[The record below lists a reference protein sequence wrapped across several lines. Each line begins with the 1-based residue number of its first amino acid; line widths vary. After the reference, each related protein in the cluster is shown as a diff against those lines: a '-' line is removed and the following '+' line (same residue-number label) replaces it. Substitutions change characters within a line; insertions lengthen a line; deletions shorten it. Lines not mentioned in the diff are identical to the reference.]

1 MGLLRLAPVT
11 QRKLRA
17 ENENTGQI
25 DRGTFQQRWRP
36 VREIK
41 RCAGAGEVDH
51 PNDGIEAEE
60 WHQPGEVP
68 GVVRWK
74 EESEGNGEQHGAREI
89 RTRASRAHEDEDGED
104 RQ

>member
-11 QRKLRA
+11 QRKLRD

-25 DRGTFQQRWRP
+25 DRGAFQQRRRP

-41 RCAGAGEVDH
+41 QRAGAGEVDH
-51 PNDGIEAEE
+51 PTDGIEAEE

-68 GVVRWK
+68 GVVWWK
-74 EESEGNGEQHGAREI
+74 EESEGNCEQHGAREV
-89 RTRASRAHEDEDGED
+89 RMRASSAHEDEEGED
-104 RQ
+104 